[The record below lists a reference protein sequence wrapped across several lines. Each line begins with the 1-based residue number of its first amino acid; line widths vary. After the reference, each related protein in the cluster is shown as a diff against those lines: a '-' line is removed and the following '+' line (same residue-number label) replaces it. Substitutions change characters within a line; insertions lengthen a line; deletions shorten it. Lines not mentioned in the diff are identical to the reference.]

1 MSVYAQEYGY
11 FFNSNNS
18 DRTYNADSFER
29 WMKPFFVSGVFTGCL
44 QVKAQT
50 TPDMSVQVTKGYANL
65 DGKPAYWPEDNTLAI
80 ATASGVYDRIDTVV
94 LRRDNV
100 NRRISIEVVT
110 GTASASPQPTAPTR
124 TDDVFELVLAEVLV
138 GVGVTTIVGSAITD
152 KRTDT
157 DVCGYVVAAV
167 QTPDFSD
174 LYEQFSAQAEEFMG
188 EQAEDF
194 LAWFDEMKDQ
204 LSEDA
209 AGHLQLEVDALD
221 AAKADE
227 ETVAIVQSGNTAT
240 RAIAAGQYVIWK
252 GTACQANTDIASG
265 TTLATSGAGA
275 NLTVC
280 SDGIGNSLSEQIVQR
295 CHAKMARWLRFDPEN
310 RKGLIIK
317 GGTSIFKQN
326 GVRWYASEDTELD
339 FSAET
344 LTAGK
349 DYGVY
354 LHNDDTFSIQTL
366 DQTTPANAIKI
377 GRFHTLCANVG
388 TINMTDTPG
397 KGHGLAVNDKFLVKP
412 YDPDEDPDFYAFY
425 NKTISAVTSQSAY
438 DLVTVPHPLSGFEA
452 GDILPESVFCLT
464 FRPASRFED
473 GVVYDK
479 TYHHMVD
486 IYLQSGTGIMTR
498 SVYNATH
505 TVSRT
510 AYNHLADMLAVGKR
524 LLFDHEFTAAAIGS
538 NEKTNITGS
547 SDKTYVGGHV
557 DTSNRRMISA
567 IGCEEMCGYLWQW
580 CNNPASV
587 GGSGWVTTDTHD
599 SFGQEYGDPYVLR
612 AGGYWGNGSYCGSR
626 SRRSADRRSGVN
638 AAYGGRGSSRAICWA

>member
-188 EQAEDF
+188 EQAADF

-265 TTLATSGAGA
+265 TTLAISGAGA

-280 SDGIGNSLSEQIVQR
+280 ADGIGNSLSE
-295 CHAKMARWLRFDPEN
+295 H
-310 RKGLIIK
+310 IIQL
-317 GGTSIFKQN
+317 SNI
-326 GVRWYASEDTELD
+326 
-339 FSAET
+339 
-344 LTAGK
+344 
-349 DYGVY
+349 
-354 LHNDDTFSIQTL
+354 
-366 DQTTPANAIKI
+366 P
-377 GRFHTLCANVG
+377 
-388 TINMTDTPG
+388 
-397 KGHGLAVNDKFLVKP
+397 
-412 YDPDEDPDFYAFY
+412 
-425 NKTISAVTSQSAY
+425 ISAVGSNTY
-438 DLVTVPHPLSGFEA
+438 DVDEVTADHVAVNWQFYNSDETVMYDDNHPPADVTITTADRTVTVTVAAVYTANCHMNPVLA
-452 GDILPESVFCLT
+452 
-464 FRPASRFED
+464 RP
-473 GVVYDK
+473 
-479 TYHHMVD
+479 
-486 IYLQSGTGIMTR
+486 
-498 SVYNATH
+498 
-505 TVSRT
+505 
-510 AYNHLADMLAVGKR
+510 LAV
-524 LLFDHEFTAAAIGS
+524 
-538 NEKTNITGS
+538 
-547 SDKTYVGGHV
+547 
-557 DTSNRRMISA
+557 TST
-567 IGCEEMCGYLWQW
+567 LH
-580 CNNPASV
+580 NNS
-587 GGSGWVTTDTHD
+587 
-599 SFGQEYGDPYVLR
+599 
-612 AGGYWGNGSYCGSR
+612 
-626 SRRSADRRSGVN
+626 
-638 AAYGGRGSSRAICWA
+638 

>member
-65 DGKPAYWPEDNTLAI
+65 DGKPAYWPDDNTLAI

-152 KRTDT
+152 KRPDT

-252 GTACQANTDIASG
+252 GTACQATTDIASG
-265 TTLATSGAGA
+265 TTLATTGTGA

-280 SDGIGNSLSEQIVQR
+280 SDGIGNSLSEQKVNNNEMGFILNGNKTAASSGIAIGQYVFLR
-295 CHAKMARWLRFDPEN
+295 NSTISGCTDGLYTAAKAIP
-310 RKGLIIK
+310 
-317 GGTSIFKQN
+317 
-326 GVRWYASEDTELD
+326 YDTVID
-339 FSAET
+339 ST
-344 LTAGK
+344 YLTAVSGGGLNALNASLK
-349 DYGVY
+349 ISEIINTTLAISSNTYETKTVSFTKNYTSPPTVIGQVMGAFVPQREVGGIVVTEVT
-354 LHNDDTFSIQTL
+354 NNTF
-366 DQTTPANAIKI
+366 
-377 GRFHTLCANVG
+377 
-388 TINMTDTPG
+388 
-397 KGHGLAVNDKFLVKP
+397 KFRG
-412 YDPDEDPDFYAFY
+412 Y
-425 NKTISAVTSQSAY
+425 NNYSERLTISYTFIV
-438 DLVTVPHPLSGFEA
+438 
-452 GDILPESVFCLT
+452 IPET
-464 FRPASRFED
+464 P
-473 GVVYDK
+473 
-479 TYHHMVD
+479 
-486 IYLQSGTGIMTR
+486 
-498 SVYNATH
+498 
-505 TVSRT
+505 
-510 AYNHLADMLAVGKR
+510 
-524 LLFDHEFTAAAIGS
+524 
-538 NEKTNITGS
+538 
-547 SDKTYVGGHV
+547 
-557 DTSNRRMISA
+557 
-567 IGCEEMCGYLWQW
+567 
-580 CNNPASV
+580 
-587 GGSGWVTTDTHD
+587 
-599 SFGQEYGDPYVLR
+599 
-612 AGGYWGNGSYCGSR
+612 
-626 SRRSADRRSGVN
+626 
-638 AAYGGRGSSRAICWA
+638 